1 MTDFAMLDQVLVDL
15 QDPKTQKTG
24 EKTVTNPNQKISI
37 TCAHEN
43 VINEKSRCI
52 CTDCGKEV
60 HVKRNKNFDK
70 FNVNRNKLDPNRCQ
84 IRKSDEKTIHK
95 DVEKMNF
102 SDAIIVLA
110 NKIFLETTKGNIYK
124 GNSRRAIIFACV
136 FHAYKITGTPQS
148 CESLIEVFQLN
159 RKVGLKGLKHVGIN
173 APKNS
178 LIRTTHITPQD
189 LVREIM
195 KKFEAMVLSCMDPRF
210 QPKVFNYLKKKKLN
224 GKYSSFT
231 IAGAAIGVTSRKF
244 KKWQST
250 FLYNLSTSIKLHNI
264 NKLIII
270 NHEASGESK

>member
-102 SDAIIVLA
+102 SDAIINLA
-110 NKIFLETTKGNIYK
+110 NKIFLETTHGNIYR
-124 GNSRRAIIFACV
+124 GNSRRAIIFACI
-136 FHAYKITGTPQS
+136 FHAYKISGTPQS

-159 RKVGLKGLKHVGIN
+159 RKVGLKGLKHVGLN

-195 KKFEAMVLSCMDPRF
+195 KKFEASPEQISEVVSLYDKIHNKSSILNRSRPQSVAAGLTYYYILLKEKNITLKDFTKKVKLSDLTIIKITKEIARVLETP
-210 QPKVFNYLKKKKLN
+210 
-224 GKYSSFT
+224 G
-231 IAGAAIGVTSRKF
+231 
-244 KKWQST
+244 
-250 FLYNLSTSIKLHNI
+250 
-264 NKLIII
+264 LI
-270 NHEASGESK
+270 

>member
-1 MTDFAMLDQVLVDL
+1 MTDFAMLDQVLDGL
-15 QDPKTQKTG
+15 QDSKTEKTG
-24 EKTVTNPNQKISI
+24 EKITTIQNQPIST
-37 TCAHEN
+37 TCKHEN

-60 HVKRNKNFDK
+60 RMKRNKNFDK

-84 IRKSDEKTIHK
+84 IRKADEKTIYK

-102 SDAIIVLA
+102 SDAIISLA
-110 NKIFLETTKGNIYK
+110 NKIFLETTKGNIYR

-159 RKVGLKGLKHVGIN
+159 RKVGLKGLKHVGLN

-195 KKFEAMVLSCMDPRF
+195 KKFEASPEQISDV
-210 QPKVFNYLKKKKLN
+210 V
-224 GKYSSFT
+224 
-231 IAGAAIGVTSRKF
+231 A
-244 KKWQST
+244 
-250 FLYNLSTSIKLHNI
+250 LYNQIHNKSSILNRSRPQSVAAGLTYYYILLKEKNI
-264 NKLIII
+264 TQGI
-270 NHEASGESK
+270 NNYCVPGIFPRIFSSGSSLT

>member
-1 MTDFAMLDQVLVDL
+1 MTDFAMLDQVLDGL
-15 QDPKTQKTG
+15 QDSKTEKTG
-24 EKTVTNPNQKISI
+24 EEITTIQNQQIST
-37 TCAHEN
+37 TCKHEN

-52 CTDCGKEV
+52 CTDCGKEIRM
-60 HVKRNKNFDK
+60 KRNKNFDK

-84 IRKSDEKTIHK
+84 IRKADEKTIYK

-102 SDAIIVLA
+102 SDAIISLA
-110 NKIFLETTKGNIYK
+110 NKIFLETTKGNIYR

-159 RKVGLKGLKHVGIN
+159 RKVGLKGLKHVGLN

-195 KKFEAMVLSCMDPRF
+195 KKFEASPEQISDV
-210 QPKVFNYLKKKKLN
+210 V
-224 GKYSSFT
+224 
-231 IAGAAIGVTSRKF
+231 A
-244 KKWQST
+244 
-250 FLYNLSTSIKLHNI
+250 LYNQIHNKSSILNRSRPQSVAAGLTYYYILLKEKKHN
-264 NKLIII
+264 
-270 NHEASGESK
+270 S